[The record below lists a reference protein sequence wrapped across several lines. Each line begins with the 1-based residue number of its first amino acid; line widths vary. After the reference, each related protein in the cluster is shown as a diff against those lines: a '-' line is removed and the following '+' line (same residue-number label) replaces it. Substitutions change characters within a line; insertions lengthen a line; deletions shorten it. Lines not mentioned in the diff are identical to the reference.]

1 MLLLSCKE
9 CGSNYFSAASGAECP
24 DCGGE
29 LDSGSPAGPVLLDV
43 NAEGGRSNGSGARR
57 SEFQHLL
64 DMALGAESLPT
75 ENA

>member
-24 DCGGE
+24 DCGAE
-29 LDSGSPAGPVLLDV
+29 LESGSPAGPVLLDV

-57 SEFQHLL
+57 SEFQHLW
-64 DMALGAESLPT
+64 DMALGAESLPR